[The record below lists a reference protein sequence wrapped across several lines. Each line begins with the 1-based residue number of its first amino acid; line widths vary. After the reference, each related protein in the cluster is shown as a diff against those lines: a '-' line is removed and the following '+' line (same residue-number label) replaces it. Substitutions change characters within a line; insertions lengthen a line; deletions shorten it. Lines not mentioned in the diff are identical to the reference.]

1 MSFNDGAIVSVKGND
16 YRVYFWYMNKFIKTR
31 LFKGKRWNIKYTLFY
46 HKQQIQ
52 MNKEITTCGVNKIE
66 KRKCHRYENSIF
78 FKEYGYW

>member
-16 YRVYFWYMNKFIKTR
+16 YRGFFWYMNKFIKKC

-52 MNKEITTCGVNKIE
+52 MNKEITTYGVNKIE

-78 FKEYGYW
+78 FKECGYW